1 MDFKEK
7 YEEFR
12 IAVENKIEESIPAK
26 APKSLYDAFRY
37 IMTGGGKRIRP
48 VLTMIC
54 AGLNGENPYCAINA
68 AVAIEILH
76 NFTLVHDDIMDNSS
90 IRRGRETVHIKWN
103 EDVAILSGDMMV
115 GWAFR
120 VLQNTNFQQNEKSNY
135 SENHLGKLNEI
146 LSTALIDVCE
156 GQEYDMNF
164 NTRSDVTEKEYLEMV
179 KLKTS
184 SLLCC
189 AAKMGAIVGNCTEKQ
204 FNAINIFAEN
214 LGIAFQIQDDV
225 LDFSAEQIKF
235 GKKIGQDIIEGKKSF
250 PILKAA
256 QIAENED
263 DTKLINLYMQSKNG
277 LDESY
282 VENFK
287 EMFERLNIFEICQ
300 NEINEY
306 FEIAEKSLAVC
317 EKNEYFE
324 MLNWLIKSL
333 NKRVF

>member
-12 IAVENKIEESIPAK
+12 IAVENKIEELIPEK
-26 APKSLYDAFRY
+26 TPESLYDAFRY
-37 IMTGGGKRIRP
+37 IMIGSGKRIRP

-54 AGLNGENPYCAINA
+54 AGTNGENSYCAINA

-76 NFTLVHDDIMDNSS
+76 NFTLVHDDIMDNSN

-103 EDVAILSGDMMV
+103 ENVAILSGDMMV

-120 VLQNTNFQQNEKSNY
+120 ILQGTNLQQNEKSNHF
-135 SENHLGKLNEI
+135 ENRFAKLNEM
-146 LSTALIDVCE
+146 LATALIEVCE
-156 GQEYDMNF
+156 GQEYDIKF
-164 NTRSDVTEKEYLEMV
+164 NTRSDVTEQEYLEMV

-189 AAKMGAIVGNCTEKQ
+189 SAKMGAIIGNCTEKQ
-204 FNAINIFAEN
+204 FDAINIFAEN

-256 QIAENED
+256 QLVKNEK
-263 DTKLINLYMQSKNG
+263 DTELINLYLQSKNG
-277 LDESY
+277 LPESY
-282 VENFK
+282 VETFK

-300 NEINEY
+300 NEINKY
-306 FEIAEKSLAVC
+306 LEIAEKSLADC
-317 EKNEYFE
+317 EKNEYTE

-333 NKRVF
+333 NKRVY